1 MYKNLGFASAA
12 LVLFALTAPASA
24 SIMPD
29 DFNSENGGVGTLNYY
44 GFANY
49 TVTSGSVDLIGAG
62 FYDNFPGNGMYVD
75 MAGTT
80 GQFGA
85 LTTNTVYAAGTYHVT
100 LGLGGTI
107 YSGISDGV
115 LLDWGTG
122 NWSSG
127 DLAGLTSQTFDFDIT
142 LDVASAITISDLG
155 HSGNANI
162 GATLFGLSVERTQK
176 SDVPEPLTLSLMGA
190 GLAGMGA
197 FRRRRAR

>member
-12 LVLFALTAPASA
+12 LALFALTAPASA
-24 SIMPD
+24 SIIPD
-29 DFNSENGGVGTLNYY
+29 QFNSENGGVGTLNYS
-44 GFANY
+44 GFADF

-62 FYDNFPGNGMYVD
+62 FYDNFPGNGLYVD

-85 LTTNTVYAAGTYHVT
+85 LTTNMVYAAGTYHVT

-107 YSGISDGV
+107 YNGISDGV
-115 LLDWGTG
+115 SLDWGTG
-122 NWSSG
+122 SWSSG
-127 DLAGLTSQTFDFDIT
+127 DLAGLTSQTFNFDIT
-142 LDVASAITISDLG
+142 LNSASAITIADLG

-162 GATLFGLSVERTQK
+162 GATLFGLTVERTQGA
-176 SDVPEPLTLSLMGA
+176 VPEPLTLSLMGA

-197 FRRRRAR
+197 FRRRPAR